1 LDSRLFYALKWR
13 RAGVIRAVLFDFD
26 GTLTE
31 PGSLDFAAI
40 RKAVDCPEESYIL
53 EHIETLPEGEIR
65 ENARGILH
73 RFELE
78 AAASSRPNRGAED
91 LVCELRRQGI
101 KLAILTRNT
110 KSAILRALENF
121 RRVRASDFELILSRD
136 DSLLPK
142 PSPAAVLHAAQN
154 MGVTAGELLVVGDFE
169 FDIEA
174 GRRAGAPTAFLTNG
188 AAAPCPV
195 VPDYTIETLPEIAGI
210 VRMSQPLAPGK
221 LPNDLLRQFLHEFR
235 IGDSSLLVSPGVGED
250 VAAVET
256 EPDTIL
262 VLKSDPV
269 TFATDREGL
278 YAVTVNANDVA
289 TAGAT
294 PKWLLVSLLF
304 PPGTTPGEVRS
315 IFQELSSESR
325 RQGLVLCGGHT
336 EITDAVVRPVIAGA
350 VAGTVRRGR
359 LIQKSRMRSGDH
371 LLMTKGVAIE
381 GTSIVAREFGD
392 RLRGRGVSQN
402 DIERCRAL
410 LTEPGMS
417 VLREARIAADSGY
430 ATAMHDVTEGGIAT
444 AVAELSE
451 AGRHRIRVYPGR
463 IPVLEETRIVCRALG
478 LDPLGLIGSG
488 TLLITCD
495 AGGSQPLVAEME
507 DAGIQVTRIGE
518 VLGIGTGVDP
528 EGPGE
533 WPEFPVDE
541 ITRLVRGTDG

>member
-1 LDSRLFYALKWR
+1 
-13 RAGVIRAVLFDFD
+13 VIRAVLFDFD

-40 RKAVDCPEESYIL
+40 RKAVDCPEGSYIL

-65 ENARGILH
+65 EYARGILH

-78 AAASSRPNRGAED
+78 AAANSRPNRGAED

-110 KSAILRALENF
+110 RSAILRALDNF
-121 RRVRASDFELILSRD
+121 KRVRASDFELVLSRD

-142 PSPAAVLHAAQN
+142 PSPAAVLYAAAH
-154 MGVTAGELLVVGDFE
+154 MGVAAGELLVVGDFE

-195 VPDYTIETLPEIAGI
+195 APDHTIETLPEVARI
-210 VRMSQPLAPGK
+210 VRMSQPLSPGK
-221 LPNDLLRQFLHEFR
+221 LPNDFLRQFLHEFR
-235 IGDSSLLVSPGVGED
+235 IGDPSLLVSPGIGED

-269 TFATDREGL
+269 TFATDRAGL

-304 PPGTTPGEVRS
+304 PTGTTAAEVRLL
-315 IFQELSSESR
+315 FQELSSESR

-336 EITDAVVRPVIAGA
+336 EITDAVLRPVIAGT
-350 VAGTVRRGR
+350 VAGTVRRGS
-359 LIQKSRMRSGDH
+359 LIQKSRMRRGDH

-392 RLRGRGVSQN
+392 RLRGRGVSPS
-402 DIERCRAL
+402 DVERCQAL
-410 LTEPGMS
+410 LTDPGIS
-417 VLREARIAADSGY
+417 VLPEARIAADSGY
-430 ATAMHDVTEGGIAT
+430 VTAMHDVTEGGIAT
-444 AVAELSE
+444 AVTELSE
-451 AGRHRIRVYPGR
+451 AGRHRIRVDPGR

-495 AGGSQPLVAEME
+495 AGGSQPLIARMQ
-507 DAGIQVTRIGE
+507 DTGIPVTRIGE
-518 VLGIGTGVDP
+518 VLGEGAGV
-528 EGPGE
+528 ESERPGE

-541 ITRLVRGTDG
+541 ITRLFRGTDG